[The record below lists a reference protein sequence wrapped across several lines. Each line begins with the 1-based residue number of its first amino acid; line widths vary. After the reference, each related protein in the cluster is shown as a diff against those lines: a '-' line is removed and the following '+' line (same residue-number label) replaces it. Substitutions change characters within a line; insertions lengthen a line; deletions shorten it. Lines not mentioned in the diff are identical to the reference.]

1 MGRAIDLFVTY
12 RFIKLLVTPFEKT
25 DAYRLGIIDADGKRI
40 LVPGTTNKPTP
51 LRTVEEKSAYTVLHK
66 LVFNIKKIFAKV
78 PGLRTKLGTYAAALF
93 LLKDTFK
100 ESVDDPDIFEKE
112 FMKYLK
118 EQGYEID
125 DTISEEVIG
134 FGEVL
139 PKGEYKLAND
149 ILNKEEEE
157 LSAKKGDKVVAFDD
171 EAPVDTIL
179 GVDIFPVVH
188 VKTQEKIY
196 SGNEREKIISYTL
209 TSIQTILAQNRFA
222 KIAYEYFK
230 SLKEPYVSP
239 IASNIIKPI
248 ILMSLIKLKVKN
260 KLEFTNMNLKKS
272 LNSIKNKIGEI
283 LGHYPNLLVNI
294 SELTPKAIPSSDII
308 KKYQR
313 NL

>member
-40 LVPGTTNKPTP
+40 LEPGTSNKPTI

-66 LVFNIKKIFAKV
+66 LVFNIKKIFKKV

-100 ESVDDPDIFEKE
+100 ESVDDPDVFEKE

-118 EQGYEID
+118 EEGYEID
-125 DTISEEVIG
+125 NSISEEVIG

-139 PKGEYKLAND
+139 PKGDYKLAND

-157 LSAKKGDKVVAFDD
+157 LSAKKGDKVVAYDD
-171 EAPVDTIL
+171 EAPIDTIL

-196 SGNEREKIISYTL
+196 VG
-209 TSIQTILAQNRFA
+209 
-222 KIAYEYFK
+222 
-230 SLKEPYVSP
+230 
-239 IASNIIKPI
+239 
-248 ILMSLIKLKVKN
+248 
-260 KLEFTNMNLKKS
+260 LED
-272 LNSIKNKIGEI
+272 
-283 LGHYPNLLVNI
+283 LV
-294 SELTPKAIPSSDII
+294 
-308 KKYQR
+308 Q
-313 NL
+313 